1 MSLCSLTG
9 PMYCDASAFIMGSA
23 RYLPSHY
30 GAVSVREPVCYLC
43 DIRLSSYPHSCGFSP
58 VAGRCSVPC
67 CSVLWY
73 GVVRCFVRGK
83 LIDARV
89 QLLT

>member
-30 GAVSVREPVCYLC
+30 GAVSAREPVCCLC

-58 VAGRCSVPC
+58 VAGPSLVAVCRVAVC
-67 CSVLWY
+67 
-73 GVVRCFVRGK
+73 
-83 LIDARV
+83 DAR
-89 QLLT
+89 

>member
-43 DIRLSSYPHSCGFSP
+43 DIWLSFRRIPAIGRS
-58 VAGRCSVPC
+58 VAGPSLVAVCDVA
-67 CSVLWY
+67 V
-73 GVVRCFVRGK
+73 G
-83 LIDARV
+83 DAG
-89 QLLT
+89 